1 MAALRASTCSGRQVE
16 LLPRYNEE
24 KKQDVS
30 DEKIAQWNV
39 SMYGLPVSAIFG
51 PLAYR
56 LMQHRLYYKTS
67 NPNMGGLQRPALG
80 AQLAMEPEA
89 GEFIQILCIHNSHWI
104 CVSTVGCQ
112 PSMINVFDSMQATVS
127 APTLPLHIT
136 VVYFDLF
143 LLCLHDISAISFF
156 ICPSRFTVAFATSI
170 CCGVDPMTVA
180 F

>member
-1 MAALRASTCSGRQVE
+1 M
-16 LLPRYNEE
+16 
-24 KKQDVS
+24 
-30 DEKIAQWNV
+30 
-39 SMYGLPVSAIFG
+39 M
-51 PLAYR
+51 PL

-89 GEFIQILCIHNSHWI
+89 GESIQILCIHNNHWI

-136 VVYFDLF
+136 VVYFDLI

-170 CCGVDPMTVA
+170 CCGVDPMTIA